1 MTLLKT
7 VAPKLCSSFLAPCS
21 MSKHHC
27 CALKIMNGNI
37 FKAMLVPVHFEH
49 QALLKL
55 SPVECSYIL
64 ASGPGSHLWKT
75 CFFPMKFRGVL
86 MRELE
91 LSFWWL
97 EM

>member
-1 MTLLKT
+1 MALPKI

-27 CALKIMNGNI
+27 CALKIMNGNK
-37 FKAMLVPVHFEH
+37 FKSTLVPVHFEH

-75 CFFPMKFRGVL
+75 HFFSDEVQGGFDEGA
-86 MRELE
+86 
-91 LSFWWL
+91 
-97 EM
+97 